1 MAEGKFIAYYRVST
15 AKQGRSGLGL
25 EAQQAAVRD
34 YLNGGNWNLIQEI
47 TEVETGKRSDRPK
60 SDRPKLTEAL
70 RLCRLHNAT
79 LVIAKL
85 DRLARNVAFVSK
97 LMEAKVTFVAVDF
110 PTVNN
115 LTVHILAAVAE
126 HEATAISARTKA
138 ALAAAKARGRKLGGL
153 REHGLGTAEQ
163 RLVGQQ
169 RSILTRQRKAMSFAA
184 DVSPFITETHQAE
197 MSLRTIAADLNNRKI
212 PTARGKTWTAMAV
225 QRVIK
230 TLA

>member
-34 YLNGGNWNLIQEI
+34 YLNGGNWDLIQEI
-47 TEVETGKRSDRPK
+47 TEVETGKRSDRPQ
-60 SDRPKLTEAL
+60 LAEAL
-70 RLCRLHNAT
+70 RLCRLHNAQ

-85 DRLARNVAFVSK
+85 DRLARNVAFVSA
-97 LMEAKVTFVAVDF
+97 LMEAKVSFVAVDL
-110 PTVNN
+110 PTANDF
-115 LTVHILAAVAE
+115 TIHILAAVAQ

-153 REHGLGTAEQ
+153 REGGLGTAEQ

-169 RSILTRQRKAMSFAA
+169 RSILTRQRKAVSFAA
-184 DVSPFITETHQAE
+184 DVSPFITEMHKAE
-197 MSLRTIAADLNNRKI
+197 MSLRSIAADLNAKKI
-212 PTARGKTWTAMAV
+212 PTARGKAWTAAAV
-225 QRVIK
+225 QRIIK
-230 TLA
+230 Q

>member
-34 YLNGGNWNLIQEI
+34 YLNGGHWDLIQEI
-47 TEVETGKRSDRPK
+47 TEVETGKRSDRPQ
-60 SDRPKLTEAL
+60 LAEAL
-70 RLCRLHNAT
+70 RLCRLHNAQ

-85 DRLARNVAFVSK
+85 DRLARNVAFVSA
-97 LMEAKVTFVAVDF
+97 LMEAKVSFVAVDL
-110 PTVNN
+110 PTANDF
-115 LTVHILAAVAE
+115 TIHILAAVAQ

-153 REHGLGTAEQ
+153 REGGLGTAEQ

-169 RSILTRQRKAMSFAA
+169 RSILTRQRKAVSFAA
-184 DVSPFITETHQAE
+184 DVSPFIIEMHKAK
-197 MSLRTIAADLNNRKI
+197 MSLRSIAADLNAKKI
-212 PTARGKTWTAMAV
+212 PTARGKDWTAMAV
-225 QRVIK
+225 QRIIK
-230 TLA
+230 Q

>member
-25 EAQQAAVRD
+25 EGQQAAVRD
-34 YLNGGNWNLIQEI
+34 YLNGGHWDLVGEI
-47 TEVETGKRSDRPK
+47 TEVETGKRSDRPQ
-60 SDRPKLTEAL
+60 LAEAL
-70 RLCRLHNAT
+70 RLCRLHNAK

-85 DRLARNVAFVSK
+85 DRLARNVAFVSA
-97 LMEAKVTFVAVDF
+97 LMEAKVSFVAVDL
-110 PTVNN
+110 PTANDF
-115 LTVHILAAVAE
+115 TIHILAAVAE
-126 HEATAISARTKA
+126 HEAKAISARTKA

-153 REHGLGTAEQ
+153 RDHGLGTVEQ

-169 RSILTRQRKAMSFAA
+169 RSILTRQRKAMSFAT
-184 DVSPFITETHQAE
+184 DVSSFIIEMCRAE

>member
-34 YLNGGNWNLIQEI
+34 YLNGGNWDLIQEM
-47 TEVETGKRSDRPK
+47 TEVETGKLSDRPQ
-60 SDRPKLTEAL
+60 LAEAL
-70 RLCRLHNAT
+70 RLCRLHNAQ

-85 DRLARNVAFVSK
+85 DRLARNVAFVSA
-97 LMEAKVTFVAVDF
+97 LMEAKVSFVAVDL
-110 PTVNN
+110 PTANDF
-115 LTVHILAAVAE
+115 TIHILAAVAQ

-153 REHGLGTAEQ
+153 REGGLGTAEQ

-169 RSILTRQRKAMSFAA
+169 RSILTRQRKAVSFAA
-184 DVSPFITETHQAE
+184 DVSPFITEMHKAE
-197 MSLRTIAADLNNRKI
+197 MSLRSIAADLNAKKI
-212 PTARGKTWTAMAV
+212 PTARGKAWTAAAV
-225 QRVIK
+225 QRIIK
-230 TLA
+230 Q